1 VHLPLTSQLTI
12 KQCIFLCKFLN
23 TTPSKC
29 YMIFLIG
36 VPILQMDVQFDIV
49 VNQIAIVLN
58 VWSIFAKY

>member
-1 VHLPLTSQLTI
+1 
-12 KQCIFLCKFLN
+12 
-23 TTPSKC
+23 
-29 YMIFLIG
+29 MIFLIG